1 MIQVGEVTDAQ
12 PLALHNAEPL
22 FDLVHPGAVDRQKPT
37 DKAGVSLEPCLN
49 LLAFMHTRVI
59 EDQEDATNGR
69 WNLLIQLGEQ
79 GNELFL
85 PLAHLR
91 SSVDLSRA
99 SIKSGKQMQ
108 SACSFVA
115 MLQASRVA
123 RSSGKGRSPTR
134 TRLQIGLLVS
144 TQYHFFIRQRARVE
158 IHQVA
163 DLLRKVLITGNV
175 C

>member
-59 EDQEDATNGR
+59 EDQKDATNGR
-69 WNLLIQLGEQ
+69 WNLPIQLGEQ

-91 SSVDLSRA
+91 A
-99 SIKSGKQMQ
+99 SGDPPCEYQKQQ
-108 SACSFVA
+108 TDARLLLAC
-115 MLQASRVA
+115 
-123 RSSGKGRSPTR
+123 
-134 TRLQIGLLVS
+134 
-144 TQYHFFIRQRARVE
+144 
-158 IHQVA
+158 
-163 DLLRKVLITGNV
+163 
-175 C
+175 